1 MMTATR
7 LHLLLAGLMGAA
19 GVALWAMAAH
29 MAGANAATAAQMLLI
44 HAAAI
49 PGLTAARKGG
59 HLHDGVART
68 GVSVLILGVAL
79 FAGDLTMRA
88 FTGAGLF
95 PLAAPSGGIAMIAGW
110 AMVALAALMPSR

>member
-1 MMTATR
+1 
-7 LHLLLAGLMGAA
+7 
-19 GVALWAMAAH
+19 
-29 MAGANAATAAQMLLI
+29 MLLI

-110 AMVALAALMPSR
+110 AMVALAALMPPAEFAFSSGLCLRKITPLFDRTVKKRGT